1 MGHVISRFRKGY
13 WIRQLINYL
22 GSVFIIG
29 LCIYFSISGGQ
40 LDFQNA
46 LFWIAC
52 LGIIGFIFCFITF
65 LFMELKQLII
75 TDSGIKVNYI
85 FRKKTEFID
94 YKEIEK
100 MTTTRITE
108 ERGTGRTDGYY

>member
-1 MGHVISRFRKGY
+1 
-13 WIRQLINYL
+13 
-22 GSVFIIG
+22 
-29 LCIYFSISGGQ
+29 
-40 LDFQNA
+40 
-46 LFWIAC
+46 
-52 LGIIGFIFCFITF
+52 
-65 LFMELKQLII
+65 MELKQLII

-108 ERGTGRTDGYY
+108 ERGTGRTDGYYKLEIELINDRILTFDEDQFENYNELKSFIYLNRKNSR